1 MTTVSAGVRVTSPPG
16 SCRGIDSGW
25 EASAMHI
32 PDAVLAPEVA
42 ALTGAV
48 AAAGFGYGLRR
59 LERGLGERTTV
70 LMGIMSAFIFAAQM
84 VKFPVAPGVAGHL
97 MGGVLAAVV
106 AGPWAGAGGLGHG
119 LIGPWLVF
127 GDRGPAAV

>member
-1 MTTVSAGVRVTSPPG
+1 MTSDPSGDPG
-16 SCRGIDSGW
+16 SSSPGSSGGP
-25 EASAMHI
+25 AHGLGVAAMHI

-48 AAAGFGYGLRR
+48 AAAGFGSALRR

-70 LMGIMSAFIFAAQM
+70 LMGIMSAFVFAAQM

-97 MGGVLAAVV
+97 LGGVL
-106 AGPWAGAGGLGHG
+106 
-119 LIGPWLVF
+119 
-127 GDRGPAAV
+127 